1 MDCNPTSPGSPTRR
15 PDRRPRTDRAVG
27 VACLLAL
34 VTGGPAAALDSS
46 ALLEAER
53 AFALSVQA
61 VDPQTLVVR
70 YDIANGYYLYR
81 DKLRFSVEPGGLAA
95 PPLPAGKV
103 KDDAFFGRVEVFR
116 GSVAVP
122 IPLDRERPGE
132 KLTLVAESQGCAD
145 LGVCYPLQRQTLAV
159 AMPFRGAAA
168 GPVVEAA
175 PRRKGWFN

>member
-1 MDCNPTSPGSPTRR
+1 M
-15 PDRRPRTDRAVG
+15 
-27 VACLLAL
+27 
-34 VTGGPAAALDSS
+34 
-46 ALLEAER
+46 
-53 AFALSVQA
+53 QA
-61 VDPQTLVVR
+61 VDPRTVVVR

-95 PPLPAGKV
+95 PPPLPAGKV

-116 GSVAVP
+116 GSVTVP

-159 AMPFRGAAA
+159 SLPLRGAAA

-175 PRRKGWFN
+175 PRRKGCFN